1 MDKIVEKKIKKYKN
15 YKSLVKFISKKNI
28 FQKKSIRKI
37 ILKQNLKYFQD
48 ADDIAKRILKVA
60 KKLNKKINL
69 EKIADIYLWYT
80 DLLKKEELYFEKH
93 KDYRNK
99 NYDKVFKEVYNKP
112 SYMFKYAIGLGT
124 SQLFWENHLKVFKFF
139 RENLVKKVKKNPLIA
154 EIGMGHGLFTAEIF
168 RKQNKANSIMID
180 VSDMCLKFAKEM
192 SIITGAKKSNIQ
204 LKKDDIQKKISIQDN
219 SLDVLLLGEVIEH
232 LAEGKKV
239 MKNLSKKMKKN
250 GICYFSTPA
259 NGPAEDH
266 ILLFTKVKQIRK
278 FIKDCSWKIIKDS
291 PITLGDMSIDFA
303 EKNSKV
309 INYCAILKK
318 AK

>member
-1 MDKIVEKKIKKYKN
+1 
-15 YKSLVKFISKKNI
+15 
-28 FQKKSIRKI
+28 
-37 ILKQNLKYFQD
+37 
-48 ADDIAKRILKVA
+48 
-60 KKLNKKINL
+60 
-69 EKIADIYLWYT
+69 
-80 DLLKKEELYFEKH
+80 
-93 KDYRNK
+93 
-99 NYDKVFKEVYNKP
+99 
-112 SYMFKYAIGLGT
+112 
-124 SQLFWENHLKVFKFF
+124 
-139 RENLVKKVKKNPLIA
+139 
-154 EIGMGHGLFTAEIF
+154 
-168 RKQNKANSIMID
+168 
-180 VSDMCLKFAKEM
+180 
-192 SIITGAKKSNIQ
+192 
-204 LKKDDIQKKISIQDN
+204 
-219 SLDVLLLGEVIEH
+219 
-232 LAEGKKV
+232 